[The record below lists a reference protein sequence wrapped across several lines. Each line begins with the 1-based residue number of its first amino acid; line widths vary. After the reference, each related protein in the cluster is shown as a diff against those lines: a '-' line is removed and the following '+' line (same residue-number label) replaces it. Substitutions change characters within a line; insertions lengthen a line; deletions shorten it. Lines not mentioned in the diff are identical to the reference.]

1 MIHGL
6 VLFCLCFFPL
16 IGAETDEIVS
26 AMEGGSFTLRPGF
39 TEIQRDHEL
48 EWRFGS
54 SRTRISK
61 IEAGNIF
68 TDDITIFRDRLL
80 IERQTGDLT
89 ITNIKTT
96 DAGDYEVSN
105 SINTFKKTLTVNV
118 RSGPSSGAA
127 AGIASAV
134 VLLVAAAAAVIATR

>member
-1 MIHGL
+1 MF
-6 VLFCLCFFPL
+6 LFVEGVF
-16 IGAETDEIVS
+16 GETVS
-26 AMEGGSFTLRPGF
+26 EGKPITLRTGL
-39 TEIQRDHEL
+39 TEIQKGDVID
-48 EWRFGS
+48 WRFGAEYILIARV
-54 SRTRISK
+54 RTDSNPTTYEDALEGK
-61 IEAGNIF
+61 
-68 TDDITIFRDRLL
+68 FRGRLQL
-80 IERQTGDLT
+80 NGQTGDLT